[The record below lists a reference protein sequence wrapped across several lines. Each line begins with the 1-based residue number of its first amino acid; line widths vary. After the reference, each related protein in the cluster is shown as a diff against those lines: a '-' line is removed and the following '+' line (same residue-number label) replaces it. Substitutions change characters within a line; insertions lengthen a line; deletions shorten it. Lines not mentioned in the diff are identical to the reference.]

1 MRAAPT
7 VTSRAD
13 VILQPNYFTSDIYI
27 AQLEEDLQSLVQVFE
42 EERKA
47 QPNASPFR
55 VFREVWS
62 AEGWPF
68 LHYRV
73 FDARSRETFL
83 KTTLRIFLQD
93 AIDTTKDLIER
104 AVACFALFTFFETQ
118 PTDCSPRLLFVDRI
132 PVAKDQYTTLVE
144 LPRLLTGTHQLLQPP
159 TVFILAKLVRQQV
172 FYILPHS
179 NLGPHNPKS
188 LPREVY
194 ADSSTFVDLK
204 EVALQRKP
212 GRPSKRDQNQRAK
225 AGWQTLVTCLNRTT
239 VPSGLSATST
249 HEEAMTRPSGSST
262 QYHADK
268 TALLRAL
275 DDDSDGMSLVAEASR
290 EALSRMEQIRDGA
303 KASVQ
308 EGGLRRARDALQTC
322 SGLLDLRRTASP
334 TTST

>member
-13 VILQPNYFTSDIYI
+13 VMLQPNYFTSNIYVT
-27 AQLEEDLQSLVQVFE
+27 QLEEDLKNLVQVFE

-73 FDARSRETFL
+73 FDARSREVSL

-93 AIDTTKDLIER
+93 AIDAKKDLTER

-144 LPRLLTGTHQLLQPP
+144 LPRLLTGTHQSLQPP
-159 TVFILAKLVRQQV
+159 TAFILANLVRQQV
-172 FYILPHS
+172 FHILPHS
-179 NLGPHNPKS
+179 NLGPHNPRN

-204 EVALQRKP
+204 EVAVQRKP
-212 GRPSKRDQNQRAK
+212 GRPSKRDQSQRAK

-239 VPSGLSATST
+239 GPSVLSATST
-249 HEEAMTRPSGSST
+249 HEEAMARPSGSST

-275 DDDSDGMSLVAEASR
+275 DDDSDAMSLVAEASR

-308 EGGLRRARDALQTC
+308 EGGLRRARDALQTS

-334 TTST
+334 TAST